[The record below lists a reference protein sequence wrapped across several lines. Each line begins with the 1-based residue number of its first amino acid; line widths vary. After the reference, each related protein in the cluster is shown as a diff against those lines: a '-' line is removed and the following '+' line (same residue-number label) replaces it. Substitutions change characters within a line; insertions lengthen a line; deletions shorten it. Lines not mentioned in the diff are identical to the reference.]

1 MIRTTFIMGPNR
13 RVTNIISMVIFN
25 LEVICRFRTFKQFV
39 LNLLNNDIL
48 AVEHNKDISCTEIN
62 STCPTLLRNIER
74 MHRCADDLLTGYLY
88 TE

>member
-1 MIRTTFIMGPNR
+1 MIIL
-13 RVTNIISMVIFN
+13 N

-48 AVEHNKDISCTEIN
+48 AVEHNKDISCTEID

-74 MHRCADDLLTGYLY
+74 MHRRAGNLFTVYLY
-88 TE
+88 MNPFLGLNQEQL